1 MAFSVNNVGGS
12 RSRFRGTSTMA
23 EMNIVPLVD
32 VVLVLLIIFMV
43 VAPQMNSGGPPVD
56 LPKTDQAP
64 KRDAGGRQI
73 LVAIERSGSIW
84 IDNDQVASDRF
95 YESLQEMSER
105 RGEWKVV
112 IKGDSRLTF
121 GQVKQAML
129 VADAAGFKDVGL
141 IAERRDDTGIE
152 D

>member
-1 MAFSVNNVGGS
+1 MQAAKPDKVQSSINV
-12 RSRFRGTSTMA
+12 T
-23 EMNIVPLVD
+23 PLVD

-43 VAPQMNSGGPPVD
+43 VAPQMDSGGPPIDV
-56 LPKTDQAP
+56 PTTDKAP
-64 KRDAGGRQI
+64 RHEDEKRQI

-84 IDNDQVASDRF
+84 IDGDQVATDRF
-95 YESLQEMSER
+95 HESLLELAKDRDQ
-105 RGEWKVV
+105 WKVV

-129 VADAAGFKDVGL
+129 VADAAGFKHVGL
-141 IAERRDDTGIE
+141 IAERRGDTGGE

>member
-1 MAFSVNNVGGS
+1 MQAAKPDKVQSSINV
-12 RSRFRGTSTMA
+12 T
-23 EMNIVPLVD
+23 PLVD

-56 LPKTDQAP
+56 LPTTDQAP
-64 KRDAGGRQI
+64 KREDGGRQI
-73 LVAIERSGSIW
+73 LVAIERSGMIW
-84 IDNDQVASDRF
+84 IDSEQVAGDRF

-141 IAERRDDTGIE
+141 IAERRDDSGVE